1 MVDTL
6 KAYKTKTQTPPPHA
20 PEHKTKQNK
29 AKQNKTIP
37 RTNNKN
43 PKPNQTSA
51 KLCTKLV
58 AIIINNSCE

>member
-29 AKQNKTIP
+29 PKQSQEPTTKI
-37 RTNNKN
+37 
-43 PKPNQTSA
+43 PNQT
-51 KLCTKLV
+51 KPV
-58 AIIINNSCE
+58 RSCVPN